1 MTKPN
6 HEEKSWKRV
15 AAKDFD
21 EKNTIKAEGSTVRAQ
36 NVDWV
41 MDGWSG

>member
-1 MTKPN
+1 MMYK
-6 HEEKSWKRV
+6 
-15 AAKDFD
+15 
-21 EKNTIKAEGSTVRAQ
+21 KNTIKAGGITVRAQ